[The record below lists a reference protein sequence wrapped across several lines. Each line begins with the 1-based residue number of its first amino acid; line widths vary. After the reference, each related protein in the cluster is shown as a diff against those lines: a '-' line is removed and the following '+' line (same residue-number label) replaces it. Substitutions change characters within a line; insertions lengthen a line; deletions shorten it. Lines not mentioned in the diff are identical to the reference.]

1 MKTKTKTT
9 REKVRVPSTRR
20 RHPALGE
27 GKPSLLSN
35 PAIGK
40 AAAALAAYEGAK
52 QLWNSASSLYREH
65 LVYTVLI
72 DETDHAYADVHEWL
86 LTVLPT
92 DGQRSLVAST
102 VSRRELNFLDED
114 EAESKVP
121 AAVRLSFNDRKSRR
135 IEIDG
140 HRVSAKVTRVEDMPD
155 TNAKKVPMAIE
166 FTARTKAGQ
175 DAVVRQLQRIQ
186 EAKGARKPVLRIV
199 NQWGNWARR
208 SDLPLRDLESVVLPK
223 EQKDSVVEDLRAF
236 LAAEDRYVK
245 LALPWHRGYMFHGPP
260 GTGKTSL
267 VKALANEFKL
277 DLWYVS
283 LGDLKEEASL
293 INLLSDVSPRSI
305 LLLEDVDTIQLTH
318 DRDEEPRAKSPTS
331 ISLSSLLNALDGVA
345 TPHGLITVMTTNHFD
360 RLDPALTR
368 AGRMD
373 RVEEL
378 AYPGTREVDD
388 LYRRFFGAPLPS
400 WSHGDATVPMSQAEV
415 SEVFKRHLDD
425 PEGAARALFSALEGR
440 EW

>member
-1 MKTKTKTT
+1 MGPGGS
-9 REKVRVPSTRR
+9 RLAN
-20 RHPALGE
+20 PALGR
-27 GKPSLLSN
+27 
-35 PAIGK
+35 
-40 AAAALAAYEGAK
+40 AAAALAAYEGGK
-52 QLWNSASSLYREH
+52 QLWNSAGALYREH
-65 LVYTVLI
+65 LVYSVTI
-72 DETDHAYADVHEWL
+72 DESDHAYPDVHEWL
-86 LTVLPT
+86 LTVVPSES
-92 DGQRSLVAST
+92 QRALVAST
-102 VSRRELNFLDED
+102 VSRRELNYLDED
-114 EAESKVP
+114 EAESRAG
-121 AAVRLSFNDRKSRR
+121 AALRLSFNDRKSRR
-135 IEIDG
+135 IVVDG
-140 HRVSAKVTRVEDMPD
+140 HRVLARVTRDDAPD
-155 TNAKKVPMAIE
+155 SASKKSPMSIE

-175 DAVVRQLQRIQ
+175 DAVIRQLRSIQ
-186 EAKGARKPVLRIV
+186 AAKGVRKPVLRVV

-223 EQKDSVVEDLRAF
+223 DQKDAVVEDLRSF
-236 LAAEDRYVK
+236 LDAEDRYVK
-245 LALPWHRGYMFHGPP
+245 LALPWHRGYMLHGPP

-293 INLLSDVSPRSI
+293 INLLCEVSPRSI

-318 DRDEEPRAKSPTS
+318 DRNEKTESKSPTS

-345 TPHGLITVMTTNHFD
+345 TPHGLIAVMTTNHFD

-378 AYPGTREVDD
+378 AYPGPDEVAE
-388 LYRRFFGAPLPS
+388 LYGRFYG
-400 WSHGDATVPMSQAEV
+400 VPMPDVGLGEDEVAMSQAEV

-425 PEGAARALFSALEGR
+425 PEGALLALRAELAERG
-440 EW
+440 EAA